1 MSVRMSVPEAARAL
15 GVTERTVW
23 RRIRSGRLE
32 TEREGRRLY
41 VRVPGGYPPVERLRD
56 GLEGRGRAAETAAPY
71 APSPFARAT
80 EAELQPGAWPYTPE
94 RVARQREILRRQER
108 TFLERQ
114 REWFAEMDRLRG
126 ELKPWPPGYDFQRFI
141 RELKDENRAWDAL
154 LRGERAMRARA
165 RRTRR

>member
-1 MSVRMSVPEAARAL
+1 
-15 GVTERTVW
+15 VW

-41 VRVPGGYPPVERLRD
+41 VRLPGEYPLLERQPGGAAA
-56 GLEGRGRAAETAAPY
+56 RGRSAEAAAVYIAAPFIPVP
-71 APSPFARAT
+71 AS
-80 EAELQPGAWPYTPE
+80 ELQPGPWPYTPE
-94 RVARQREILRRQER
+94 RVARQREYA
-108 TFLERQ
+108 LERQ
-114 REWFAEMDRLRG
+114 RRFLEKQREWFEEMDRLRG

-141 RELKDENRAWDAL
+141 RELKDENRAWDGL